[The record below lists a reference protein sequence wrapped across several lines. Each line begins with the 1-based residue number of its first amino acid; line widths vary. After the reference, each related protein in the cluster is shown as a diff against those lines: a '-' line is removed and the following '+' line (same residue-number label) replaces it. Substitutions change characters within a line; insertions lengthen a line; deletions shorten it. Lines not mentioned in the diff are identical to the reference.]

1 MFTVEE
7 VCKKVRERATI
18 DGNPM
23 KVTPQRRLIFKAL
36 EGNNQHPTAEN
47 IHNQVR
53 EVFPDISL
61 ATVYKTLRELV
72 EMGEILEIK
81 HEGELSR
88 FDPRTDDHSHLVC
101 EDCGRLEDVLKPSP
115 TSLFRT
121 QTDMASLSAAI
132 LWFFTVIA
140 PTVRTKPKFYHS
152 RGYAHVRYKLT
163 AHFQGV

>member
-53 EVFPDISL
+53 AVFPDISL

-81 HEGELSR
+81 HEGESSR

-101 EDCGRLEDVLKPSP
+101 EDCGRLEDVS
-115 TSLFRT
+115 
-121 QTDMASLSAAI
+121 QTFPHLSISDADRHGFAI
-132 LWFFTVIA
+132 SRNFV
-140 PTVRTKPKFYHS
+140 VFYGHCPDC
-152 RGYAHVRYKLT
+152 
-163 AHFQGV
+163 QN